1 MFNAILC
8 STGEQAFDLNIFL
21 YLAVILF
28 STKFLGIFCR
38 RLALPQVIGAL
49 IAGLLIG
56 PVVLNIVPK
65 NNAVLDAMSQIGVLL
80 LMFSAG
86 LDTNLKEIK
95 KNGLPS
101 IVITLLGVF
110 VPLGLGFLVG
120 WSSVGFGA
128 FKSQDELLHSLFFGV
143 LMTATSVGITVEV
156 LKELGKLKGKVG
168 SSILSAAI
176 LDDIIGVVILS
187 VVISLKEGGAG
198 DNNNTLGNL
207 MTPSEPIIATV
218 VNVILF
224 FVFAIIA
231 GILIHYIFKW
241 LFKKFP
247 VTRRLPIFGV
257 VICFLFAWI
266 SEEYF
271 GVASITGAF
280 LAGMVMS
287 NMSAT
292 HYVEKKID
300 INLYMLFSPIF
311 FATIGINM
319 DFSTFTMEIFGF
331 SVLFTVVALLSKILG
346 CGFGAKVCGYN
357 WKDSTRVGF
366 GMMARGEV
374 VLIIA
379 SKGISS
385 GIIGSE
391 YMAAVVMLIIIS
403 SFFTPIALKL
413 LYRKEQATPIIMEGI
428 EPPEYVEYSDDFN
441 DINLI

>member
-1 MFNAILC
+1 MFNTILC
-8 STGEQAFDLNIFL
+8 SAGEQAFNLNIFL
-21 YLAVILF
+21 YLGVILF

-38 RLALPQVIGAL
+38 RLGLPQVIGAL

-65 NNAVLDAMSQIGVLL
+65 NNTVLDAMGQIGVLL

-101 IVITLLGVF
+101 MVITLLGVF

-128 FKSQDELLHSLFFGV
+128 FKNQDELLHALFFGV

-187 VVISLKEGGAG
+187 IVISIKEGGKG
-198 DNNNTLGNL
+198 DGNNTLGNL
-207 MTPSEPIIATV
+207 ITPTEPIIATI

-224 FVFAIIA
+224 FVFAVIA
-231 GILIHYIFKW
+231 GILIHYMFKW

-247 VTRRLPIFGV
+247 VTRRLPIFGL
-257 VICFLFAWI
+257 VICFLFSWI

-271 GVASITGAF
+271 AIASITGAF

-292 HYVEKKID
+292 PYVEKKID

-331 SVLFTVVALLSKILG
+331 SILFAVVGLASKIIG
-346 CGFGAKVCGYN
+346 CGFGAKVCGYT
-357 WKDSTRVGF
+357 WKDSVRVGF

-374 VLIIA
+374 VLIMA
-379 SKGISS
+379 TKGMSS
-385 GIIGSE
+385 GLIGSE

-413 LYRKEQATPIIMEGI
+413 LYRREQATPIMMEGI
-428 EPPEYVEYSDDFN
+428 EPPEYLDKSTNYMD
-441 DINLI
+441 